1 MAQEEYEQQQAEQA
15 ENEASE
21 SDDNSN
27 GPGSDDP
34 SLDSGTEDTE
44 VTSSED
50 DIEKE
55 VTMEHNYMNEP
66 KPTNRIIEM
75 ILGITGSIF
84 GIIGGL
90 IALILTNYDKSY
102 GSELVGLMTIVATSS
117 IILSAITLTLSCL
130 INKRRVLIGIILI
143 VAIIHIYLLGF
154 FGYLSGILILVAGII
169 ALVRNN
175 LIE

>member
-1 MAQEEYEQQQAEQA
+1 
-15 ENEASE
+15 
-21 SDDNSN
+21 
-27 GPGSDDP
+27 
-34 SLDSGTEDTE
+34 
-44 VTSSED
+44 
-50 DIEKE
+50 
-55 VTMEHNYMNEP
+55 MEHNYMNEP
-66 KPTNRIIEM
+66 KPTNRIIEK

-117 IILSAITLTLSCL
+117 IILSAIILTLSCL

-143 VAIIHIYLLGF
+143 VAAIIHIYLLGF

-169 ALVRNN
+169 ALVRKQFDRIKGTMTKF
-175 LIE
+175 LLFF

>member
-1 MAQEEYEQQQAEQA
+1 
-15 ENEASE
+15 
-21 SDDNSN
+21 
-27 GPGSDDP
+27 
-34 SLDSGTEDTE
+34 
-44 VTSSED
+44 
-50 DIEKE
+50 
-55 VTMEHNYMNEP
+55 MEHNYMNEP

-130 INKRRVLIGIILI
+130 INKRRLNWYYTYCCCNNSYIFIRFLV
-143 VAIIHIYLLGF
+143 IYQVF
-154 FGYLSGILILVAGII
+154 
-169 ALVRNN
+169 
-175 LIE
+175 

>member
-1 MAQEEYEQQQAEQA
+1 
-15 ENEASE
+15 
-21 SDDNSN
+21 
-27 GPGSDDP
+27 
-34 SLDSGTEDTE
+34 
-44 VTSSED
+44 
-50 DIEKE
+50 
-55 VTMEHNYMNEP
+55 MEHNYMNEP

-130 INKRRVLIGIILI
+130 INKKRILIGIILI
-143 VAIIHIYLLGF
+143 IAAIIHIYLLGF

-169 ALVRNN
+169 ALVRKQFDRIKGTMTK
-175 LIE
+175 LLLFF

>member
-1 MAQEEYEQQQAEQA
+1 
-15 ENEASE
+15 
-21 SDDNSN
+21 
-27 GPGSDDP
+27 
-34 SLDSGTEDTE
+34 
-44 VTSSED
+44 
-50 DIEKE
+50 
-55 VTMEHNYMNEP
+55 MEHNYMNEP

-102 GSELVGLMTIVATSS
+102 GSELVGLMTIVATLYYF
-117 IILSAITLTLSCL
+117 IAITLTLSL

-154 FGYLSGILILVAGII
+154 LVIYQ
-169 ALVRNN
+169 VF
-175 LIE
+175 

>member
-1 MAQEEYEQQQAEQA
+1 
-15 ENEASE
+15 
-21 SDDNSN
+21 
-27 GPGSDDP
+27 
-34 SLDSGTEDTE
+34 
-44 VTSSED
+44 
-50 DIEKE
+50 
-55 VTMEHNYMNEP
+55 MEHNYMNEP
-66 KPTNRIIEM
+66 KPTNRIIEK

-143 VAIIHIYLLGF
+143 VAAIIHIYLLGF

-169 ALVRNN
+169 ALVMKQFDRIKGTMTKF
-175 LIE
+175 LLFF

>member
-1 MAQEEYEQQQAEQA
+1 
-15 ENEASE
+15 
-21 SDDNSN
+21 
-27 GPGSDDP
+27 
-34 SLDSGTEDTE
+34 
-44 VTSSED
+44 
-50 DIEKE
+50 
-55 VTMEHNYMNEP
+55 MEHNYMNEP

-143 VAIIHIYLLGF
+143 VAAIIHIYLLGF
-154 FGYLSGILILVAGII
+154 FGYLSGILILIAGLI
-169 ALVRNN
+169 ALVRKQFDRIKGTMTKF
-175 LIE
+175 LLFF

>member
-1 MAQEEYEQQQAEQA
+1 
-15 ENEASE
+15 
-21 SDDNSN
+21 
-27 GPGSDDP
+27 
-34 SLDSGTEDTE
+34 
-44 VTSSED
+44 
-50 DIEKE
+50 
-55 VTMEHNYMNEP
+55 MEHNYMNEL

-130 INKRRVLIGIILI
+130 INKRRFLIGIILI
-143 VAIIHIYLLGF
+143 VATIIHIYLLGF

-169 ALVRNN
+169 TLVRK
-175 LIE
+175 

>member
-1 MAQEEYEQQQAEQA
+1 
-15 ENEASE
+15 
-21 SDDNSN
+21 
-27 GPGSDDP
+27 
-34 SLDSGTEDTE
+34 
-44 VTSSED
+44 
-50 DIEKE
+50 
-55 VTMEHNYMNEP
+55 MEHNYMNEP
-66 KPTNRIIEM
+66 KPTNRIIEK

-143 VAIIHIYLLGF
+143 VAAIIHIYLLGF

-169 ALVRNN
+169 ALVRKQFDRIKGTMTKF
-175 LIE
+175 LLFF

>member
-1 MAQEEYEQQQAEQA
+1 
-15 ENEASE
+15 
-21 SDDNSN
+21 
-27 GPGSDDP
+27 
-34 SLDSGTEDTE
+34 
-44 VTSSED
+44 
-50 DIEKE
+50 
-55 VTMEHNYMNEP
+55 MEHNYMNEP

-84 GIIGGL
+84 GIGGL

-143 VAIIHIYLLGF
+143 VAAIIHIF
-154 FGYLSGILILVAGII
+154 IRIFGYLSGILILVAGII
-169 ALVRNN
+169 ALVRE
-175 LIE
+175 II

>member
-1 MAQEEYEQQQAEQA
+1 
-15 ENEASE
+15 
-21 SDDNSN
+21 
-27 GPGSDDP
+27 
-34 SLDSGTEDTE
+34 
-44 VTSSED
+44 
-50 DIEKE
+50 
-55 VTMEHNYMNEP
+55 MEHNYMNEP

-143 VAIIHIYLLGF
+143 VAAIIHIYLLGF

-169 ALVRNN
+169 ALVRKQFDRIKGTMTKF
-175 LIE
+175 LLFF

>member
-1 MAQEEYEQQQAEQA
+1 
-15 ENEASE
+15 
-21 SDDNSN
+21 
-27 GPGSDDP
+27 
-34 SLDSGTEDTE
+34 
-44 VTSSED
+44 
-50 DIEKE
+50 
-55 VTMEHNYMNEP
+55 MEHNYMNEP
-66 KPTNRIIEM
+66 KPTNRIIEK

-143 VAIIHIYLLGF
+143 VAAIIHIYLLGF

-169 ALVRNN
+169 ALVRKQFDRIKGTMTKF
-175 LIE
+175 LQIGRAHV

>member
-1 MAQEEYEQQQAEQA
+1 
-15 ENEASE
+15 
-21 SDDNSN
+21 
-27 GPGSDDP
+27 
-34 SLDSGTEDTE
+34 
-44 VTSSED
+44 
-50 DIEKE
+50 
-55 VTMEHNYMNEP
+55 MEHNYMNEP
-66 KPTNRIIEM
+66 KPTNRIIEK

-90 IALILTNYDKSY
+90 IALTNYDKSY

-143 VAIIHIYLLGF
+143 VAAIIHIYLLGF

-169 ALVRNN
+169 ALVRKQFDRIKGTMTKF
-175 LIE
+175 LLFF

>member
-1 MAQEEYEQQQAEQA
+1 
-15 ENEASE
+15 
-21 SDDNSN
+21 
-27 GPGSDDP
+27 
-34 SLDSGTEDTE
+34 
-44 VTSSED
+44 
-50 DIEKE
+50 
-55 VTMEHNYMNEP
+55 MEHNYMNEP
-66 KPTNRIIEM
+66 KPTNRIIEK

-102 GSELVGLMTIVATSS
+102 SSELVGLMTIVATSS

-143 VAIIHIYLLGF
+143 VAAIIHIYLLGF

-169 ALVRNN
+169 ALVRKQFDRIKGTMTKF
-175 LIE
+175 LLFF

>member
-1 MAQEEYEQQQAEQA
+1 
-15 ENEASE
+15 
-21 SDDNSN
+21 
-27 GPGSDDP
+27 
-34 SLDSGTEDTE
+34 
-44 VTSSED
+44 
-50 DIEKE
+50 
-55 VTMEHNYMNEP
+55 MEHNYMNEP

-130 INKRRVLIGIILI
+130 INKKTCLNWYYTYCCCNNSYIFIR
-143 VAIIHIYLLGF
+143 
-154 FGYLSGILILVAGII
+154 ILVIYQ
-169 ALVRNN
+169 VF
-175 LIE
+175 

>member
-1 MAQEEYEQQQAEQA
+1 
-15 ENEASE
+15 
-21 SDDNSN
+21 
-27 GPGSDDP
+27 
-34 SLDSGTEDTE
+34 
-44 VTSSED
+44 
-50 DIEKE
+50 
-55 VTMEHNYMNEP
+55 MEHNYMNEP
-66 KPTNRIIEM
+66 KPTNRIIEK

-143 VAIIHIYLLGF
+143 VAAIIHIYLLGF
-154 FGYLSGILILVAGII
+154 FGYLSGILILVVGII
-169 ALVRNN
+169 ALVRKQFDRIKGTMTKF
-175 LIE
+175 LLFF

>member
-1 MAQEEYEQQQAEQA
+1 MEQ
-15 ENEASE
+15 
-21 SDDNSN
+21 
-27 GPGSDDP
+27 
-34 SLDSGTEDTE
+34 
-44 VTSSED
+44 
-50 DIEKE
+50 
-55 VTMEHNYMNEP
+55 NYMNEP

-143 VAIIHIYLLGF
+143 VAAIIHIYLLGF

-169 ALVRNN
+169 ALVSK
-175 LIE
+175 

>member
-1 MAQEEYEQQQAEQA
+1 
-15 ENEASE
+15 
-21 SDDNSN
+21 
-27 GPGSDDP
+27 
-34 SLDSGTEDTE
+34 
-44 VTSSED
+44 
-50 DIEKE
+50 
-55 VTMEHNYMNEP
+55 MEHNYMNEP
-66 KPTNRIIEM
+66 KPTNRIIEK
-75 ILGITGSIF
+75 ILVITGSIF

-143 VAIIHIYLLGF
+143 VAAIIHIYLLGF

-169 ALVRNN
+169 ALVRKQFDRIKGTMTKF
-175 LIE
+175 LLFF

>member
-1 MAQEEYEQQQAEQA
+1 
-15 ENEASE
+15 
-21 SDDNSN
+21 
-27 GPGSDDP
+27 
-34 SLDSGTEDTE
+34 
-44 VTSSED
+44 
-50 DIEKE
+50 
-55 VTMEHNYMNEP
+55 MEHNYMNEP
-66 KPTNRIIEM
+66 KPTNRIIEK

-143 VAIIHIYLLGF
+143 VAAIIHIYLLGF
-154 FGYLSGILILVAGII
+154 LVIYQ
-169 ALVRNN
+169 VF
-175 LIE
+175 

>member
-1 MAQEEYEQQQAEQA
+1 
-15 ENEASE
+15 
-21 SDDNSN
+21 
-27 GPGSDDP
+27 
-34 SLDSGTEDTE
+34 
-44 VTSSED
+44 
-50 DIEKE
+50 
-55 VTMEHNYMNEP
+55 MEHNYMNEL
-66 KPTNRIIEM
+66 KPTNRIIEK

-143 VAIIHIYLLGF
+143 VAAIIHIYLLGF

-169 ALVRNN
+169 ALVRKQFDRIKGTMTKF
-175 LIE
+175 LLFF

>member
-1 MAQEEYEQQQAEQA
+1 
-15 ENEASE
+15 
-21 SDDNSN
+21 
-27 GPGSDDP
+27 
-34 SLDSGTEDTE
+34 
-44 VTSSED
+44 
-50 DIEKE
+50 
-55 VTMEHNYMNEP
+55 MEHNYMNEP
-66 KPTNRIIEM
+66 KLTNRIIEM

-143 VAIIHIYLLGF
+143 VCNNSYIFIRI

>member
-1 MAQEEYEQQQAEQA
+1 M
-15 ENEASE
+15 
-21 SDDNSN
+21 
-27 GPGSDDP
+27 
-34 SLDSGTEDTE
+34 
-44 VTSSED
+44 
-50 DIEKE
+50 K
-55 VTMEHNYMNEP
+55 HNYMNEP

-130 INKRRVLIGIILI
+130 INKKRILIGIILI
-143 VAIIHIYLLGF
+143 IAAIIHIYLLGF

-169 ALVRNN
+169 ALVRKQFDRIKGTMTK
-175 LIE
+175 LLLFF